1 MNNPTEKNEIIELAL
16 QETVS
21 GGLAR
26 DIDLCSVSCH
36 VFSINVCHVDLCS
49 IPTARAS

>member
-1 MNNPTEKNEIIELAL
+1 VNNPNEKNEIIELAL

-21 GGLAR
+21 GGLFR

-36 VFSINVCHVDLCS
+36 VFSINVCHVDLCK
-49 IPTARAS
+49 IAI

>member
-16 QETVS
+16 QESVA

-26 DIDLCSVSCH
+26 DIDLCSVSCR
-36 VFSINVCHVDLCS
+36 VFSINVCYVDLCS
-49 IPTARAS
+49 LPI